1 MIIIIHYK
9 MFEKHRKIYIT
20 IYIAIISPPTQK
32 SLLIIH
38 SITHTYINI
47 HMHTHVH
54 TYANLYLIHSQDH
67 TQYIVSYCAFFA

>member
-1 MIIIIHYK
+1 
-9 MFEKHRKIYIT
+9 MFGKQRKIYT
-20 IYIAIISPPTQK
+20 ICIAIISPPTQK

-54 TYANLYLIHSQDH
+54 TYANLYIIQSG
-67 TQYIVSYCAFFA
+67 SYTVYCFVLCIFA

>member
-9 MFEKHRKIYIT
+9 MFGKHRKIYI
-20 IYIAIISPPTQK
+20 ICIEIISPPTQK

-54 TYANLYLIHSQDH
+54 TYANLYIIHSRDH
-67 TQYIVSYCAFFA
+67 TQYIVLYCAFFA

>member
-9 MFEKHRKIYIT
+9 MENRK

-38 SITHTYINI
+38 SITHTYINT

-54 TYANLYLIHSQDH
+54 TYANLYLKYRQDH
-67 TQYIVSYCAFFA
+67 TEYIILYCACFA